1 MHLADHTQVMAHS
14 FGGAAASARLT
25 STLRGSRKISM
36 ESSVVPPPVR
46 AARSCVATPDGS
58 SIEGNGPHDLRE
70 DLRVVEANKTG
81 SLEILREPGEA
92 ERRLRVLSKH
102 RFNLLLGGSFIIESM
117 TIIVVDIVFYYKEDC
132 NF

>member
-1 MHLADHTQVMAHS
+1 
-14 FGGAAASARLT
+14 
-25 STLRGSRKISM
+25 M

-92 ERRLRVLSKH
+92 ERRLRLPSRH
-102 RFNLLLGGSFIIESM
+102 RVNLLLGGSFIIENM
-117 TIIVVDIVFYYKEDC
+117 TILLSLKSYFVIKRDC